1 VGQQFNSIPEL
12 AFRGKCDAAFAGSF
26 CRALRDAL
34 KFTCYTREIFCEFK
48 GVFVAISTSDFKTG
62 LTIEYE
68 GNVYQ
73 IIEFQHVKPGKG
85 GAFVRSRLKNLVTG
99 ATLEKTWRAGDKMD
113 SALVERRNVE
123 FLYRSGDELALMD
136 MEDYEQITLPVEQVG
151 EDTVKF
157 LKDNTPVQ
165 LTTWKGKLLGLE
177 LPQTMEFAIAQTD
190 PGLKGDTAQGGSKP
204 ATLETGAV
212 VTVPLFVNESDL
224 IRVDTRTGQY
234 IERVK

>member
-1 VGQQFNSIPEL
+1 M
-12 AFRGKCDAAFAGSF
+12 
-26 CRALRDAL
+26 
-34 KFTCYTREIFCEFK
+34 
-48 GVFVAISTSDFKTG
+48 AISTADFKTG

-85 GAFVRSRLKNLVTG
+85 GAFVRSRLKNLLTG

-113 SALVERRNVE
+113 SAHVERRNVE
-123 FLYRSGDELALMD
+123 FLYRDGDDLVFMD
-136 MEDYEQITLPVEQVG
+136 MSDYEQMTLPAKQVG
-151 EDTVKF
+151 DAVNF

-165 LTTWKGKLLGLE
+165 LQQWKGQLLNIE
-177 LPQTMEFAIAQTD
+177 LPHTMEFTITQTD
-190 PGLKGDTAQGGSKP
+190 PGLRGDTAQGGSKP

-212 VTVPLFVNESDL
+212 VTVPLFVNEGEV

-234 IERVK
+234 LERAK